1 MLRSSRM
8 STVDISN
15 LPSILK
21 DQSRRKVILA
31 LEHRGPLTY
40 TEILNMLDTDHTGKL
55 NYHLKV
61 LGDLIAKDESTSRYS
76 LTQKG
81 ELASQLLTQGF
92 TSNGQSTRRKGL
104 FDIGRVLTIIGA
116 AFLLLA
122 NLSLA
127 MVGGNILGVFFGT
140 ACPVAL
146 LAIGASVSNVAS
158 PDEKTKRYTIYGIP
172 MAIVGFVAAIGLAH
186 DLRSVIDPLYNIGTS
201 ISAGLGLLL
210 ALTGLI
216 LVLSY
221 RNRATV

>member
-1 MLRSSRM
+1 MLRSSSMR
-8 STVDISN
+8 TVDISN

-40 TEILNMLDTDHTGKL
+40 TEILNMLDTAHTGKL

-92 TSNGQSTRRKGL
+92 TSNGQSTRGKGL

-158 PDEKTKRYTIYGIP
+158 DEKTKRYTIYGIP
-172 MAIVGFVAAIGLAH
+172 MAIVGFVTAIGLAH
-186 DLRSVIDPLYNIGTS
+186 DLRSVIDPLYSIGTS

-221 RNRATV
+221 RNRVTV

>member
-1 MLRSSRM
+1 MLRSSSMR
-8 STVDISN
+8 TVDISN

-40 TEILNMLDTDHTGKL
+40 TEILNMLDTAHTGKL

-92 TSNGQSTRRKGL
+92 TSNGQSTRGKGL

-122 NLSLA
+122 NLSLS

-158 PDEKTKRYTIYGIP
+158 DEKTKRYTIYGIP
-172 MAIVGFVAAIGLAH
+172 MAIVGFVTAIGLAH
-186 DLRSVIDPLYNIGTS
+186 DLRSVIDPLYSIGTS

-221 RNRATV
+221 RNRVTV